1 MVHVNHLSPMK
12 TEKRKTGDVGE
23 DLVCEYL
30 GDRGYTILE
39 RNYLRPWGELD
50 IVARRDSKIHFIEV
64 KTVTREPREWP
75 GEPTRGQSESHR
87 PEENMH
93 PRKIQ
98 RLHRAMQTYLLGH
111 KALSYMD
118 FQLDLACVYLSL
130 NTRTAKIEL
139 IENIVL

>member
-30 GDRGYTILE
+30 GGRGYVILE

-50 IVARRDSKIHFIEV
+50 IVARRDSRIHFVEV
-64 KTVTREPREWP
+64 KTVTREPTHKQ
-75 GEPTRGQSESHR
+75 GESYR

-93 PRKIQ
+93 PKKIQ

-111 KALSYMD
+111 KSLINMD
-118 FQLDLACVYLSL
+118 FQLDLVCVYLSF

>member
-1 MVHVNHLSPMK
+1 MK
-12 TEKRKTGDVGE
+12 TEKRKTGDMGE

-30 GDRGYTILE
+30 KDRGYIILE

-50 IVARRDSKIHFIEV
+50 VVARKDDKIHFIEV
-64 KTVTREPREWP
+64 KTVTREPAQELDESLNHRQ
-75 GEPTRGQSESHR
+75 RGYR

-93 PRKIQ
+93 PKKIQ
-98 RLHRAMQTYLLGH
+98 RLHRAMQTYLLDN
-111 KALSYMD
+111 KALKNID

-130 NTRTAKIEL
+130 ITKTAKIEL